1 MASLGVNL
9 GRTSPGMG
17 GLGVMMM
24 LGRVFSHFGGN
35 AGGHGSPAGG
45 KGSPSAGAGKMA
57 SGMGS
62 PIPMG
67 SPGGSSSWGKSS
79 WGADQSTMAGNG
91 ADMGVPASGHKGENV
106 QEPFRNMPK
115 DSNGSDN
122 AFGADVNVPSY
133 QDDLAAS
140 NDNDFMRAGEADDNM
155 GFGIPP
161 GEEYM
166 EGPFSGDM
174 EYGTMNSG
182 MNEEQGMT
190 PNASGEGAINLSE
203 NPIETGPFGEE
214 DGIAQLGDAGSMTD
228 YGGIGDSAMTDGM
241 SMMDT
246 GAAFDDENAAVSFD
260 SGYQGAEV
268 SDVTGD
274 YIPNS
279 SSAADGSGD
288 NGILQGAEIQGISGQ
303 ETGVSTGI
311 PGQEASVSA
320 GISGQEAGVSA
331 GISSQAIGAGAG
343 ISGQETGM
351 DTGISG
357 NTSVSGQTG
366 VMAEAESS
374 MASPTGAAGSA
385 GAGNVMTVMEGS
397 QEPGTISSRV
407 PEAAGRNFGTPVPD
421 NQNYQ
426 QLERDGMKYARFAA
440 DVYERPD
447 SPHRVVEAD
456 GRKFYEVKMEPVQ
469 SGIKTTMQK
478 DGKVHYEK
486 TYKEILPA
494 VPKKRQKVPAKKENP
509 SGSQTAKGKSGSKKN
524 KGR

>member
-1 MASLGVNL
+1 M
-9 GRTSPGMG
+9 
-17 GLGVMMM
+17 
-24 LGRVFSHFGGN
+24 
-35 AGGHGSPAGG
+35 
-45 KGSPSAGAGKMA
+45 
-57 SGMGS
+57 
-62 PIPMG
+62 
-67 SPGGSSSWGKSS
+67 
-79 WGADQSTMAGNG
+79 
-91 ADMGVPASGHKGENV
+91 
-106 QEPFRNMPK
+106 
-115 DSNGSDN
+115 
-122 AFGADVNVPSY
+122 NVPSY

-182 MNEEQGMT
+182 MDEEQGMT

-203 NPIETGPFGEE
+203 NPIETGPFGAE

-228 YGGIGDSAMTDGM
+228 YGGIGDSAMADGM
-241 SMMDT
+241 SMMDA

-268 SDVTGD
+268 SDFTGD

-288 NGILQGAEIQGISGQ
+288 TGILQGTEIQGISGQ
-303 ETGVSTGI
+303 ETSVSAGI

-320 GISGQEAGVSA
+320 GISGQEAGVST
-331 GISSQAIGAGAG
+331 GISSQDIGAGSG

-357 NTSVSGQTG
+357 NTSVSGQAG

-374 MASPTGAAGSA
+374 MAAPTGAAGSA
-385 GAGNVMTVMEGS
+385 GAGNVMTAMEGG
-397 QEPGTISSRV
+397 QEPGTISNRV
-407 PEAAGRNFGTPVPD
+407 PEAADQNFGTPVPD

-486 TYKEILPA
+486 TYKEVLPA
-494 VPKKRQKVPAKKENP
+494 VPKKKQKAPAKKENP